1 MALPDTTDKVTF
13 GTDIKRQDHPACH
26 PTAGVSCVLTSLSPQ
41 LVLPAA
47 LGARSAESLGHD
59 VRQRQPE

>member
-13 GTDIKRQDHPACH
+13 GTDIKRQEHPACH
-26 PTAGVSCVLTSLSPQ
+26 PTAGVSCALTSLFRMAGAPS
-41 LVLPAA
+41 A
-47 LGARSAESLGHD
+47 LGAGSAESLGHD